1 MKTKYLIRNLAT
13 KAALN
18 TKLAEAKDKIP
29 GVINLATKA
38 ALNTKTTEIK
48 NKIVDTTDFMT
59 IAKLTKIDFD
69 ARIKQEAKS
78 FANKIRIEIAL
89 DIAD

>member
-1 MKTKYLIRNLAT
+1 MIV
-13 KAALN
+13 AA
-18 TKLAEAKDKIP
+18 
-29 GVINLATKA
+29 KA

-69 ARIKQEAKS
+69 ARIKREAKS
-78 FANKIRIEIAL
+78 FASEIHIEIAL

>member
-1 MKTKYLIRNLAT
+1 
-13 KAALN
+13 
-18 TKLAEAKDKIP
+18 
-29 GVINLATKA
+29 
-38 ALNTKTTEIK
+38 
-48 NKIVDTTDFMT
+48 MT

-78 FANKIRIEIAL
+78 FASKIHIEIAL